1 MFQTTEN
8 KYLYYKYN
16 NIYFRVPTH
25 GYIFKIIDFGRAIFK
40 YRDKVYMNDV
50 FSDYGEAGGQYT
62 YPKQV
67 QFTIERDKEYI
78 NPNYHFDLCRLSMT
92 ILEELNS
99 KEYSE
104 ESLKFLNHM
113 CKNSCDISFC
123 DMPDDFYLYK
133 SIARDAY
140 NCLPREVIM
149 NDIFKSYRIKKK
161 LFPRKSYYT
170 L

>member
-1 MFQTTEN
+1 
-8 KYLYYKYN
+8 
-16 NIYFRVPTH
+16 
-25 GYIFKIIDFGRAIFK
+25 
-40 YRDKVYMNDV
+40 
-50 FSDYGEAGGQYT
+50 
-62 YPKQV
+62 
-67 QFTIERDKEYI
+67 
-78 NPNYHFDLCRLSMT
+78 
-92 ILEELNS
+92 
-99 KEYSE
+99 
-104 ESLKFLNHM
+104 M

-133 SIARDAY
+133 SIAKDAC

>member
-1 MFQTTEN
+1 MVNTI
-8 KYLYYKYN
+8 YY
-16 NIYFRVPTH
+16 
-25 GYIFKIIDFGRAIFK
+25 YIKLLRPLNVMTSALAIIISTA
-40 YRDKVYMNDV
+40 
-50 FSDYGEAGGQYT
+50 
-62 YPKQV
+62 
-67 QFTIERDKEYI
+67 
-78 NPNYHFDLCRLSMT
+78 

-113 CKNSCDISFC
+113 CKNICDISFC

-133 SIARDAY
+133 SIAKDAC
-140 NCLPREVIM
+140 NCLPREIIM